1 MLQPEGLFQ
10 KLGALVGFMDIDFAD
25 HWEFSKRLQLRG
37 DHEAAIR
44 ALFTDDLLGF
54 FEAYGKV
61 SVEADGQWIVVYRSG
76 KRRSAEEISQFLE
89 QALEVCNRLG

>member
-1 MLQPEGLFQ
+1 
-10 KLGALVGFMDIDFAD
+10 MDIDFAD
-25 HWEFSKRLQLRG
+25 HWEFSKRFQLRG
-37 DHEAAIR
+37 DDEEAIR

-61 SVEADGQWIVVYRSG
+61 SVEADGQWMVVYRSG
-76 KRRSAEEISQFLE
+76 KRRSAEEIPQFLE